1 MTDQKHPKAEANDIS
16 KLLNQVFGP
25 DRFPVPV
32 EDVALEYTQHKFRD
46 APIAKV
52 KGEDLEGFDGMLAA
66 NKARDKWLILY
77 NSAVS
82 SEGRKRFTVAHEFGH
97 YLLHRH
103 QQEEFACGAGDIETS
118 GEGKGSRDIE
128 KEADDFAT
136 TLLMPLDDFRRQVE
150 GETVSFELL
159 GHCADRYGVS
169 LTATA
174 IRWLEIAPKRAV
186 LVASRDDHML
196 WATSN
201 EDAFNSG
208 AYFATRKNTIELP
221 RSALAHSRNCTGRPQ
236 SHDTRAQVWFPREPA
251 AMPITEMTKVAGN
264 YGYTLTLLVMP
275 AAERRW
281 RQRDG
286 LEEEPV
292 EDSYDRFISRGQLP
306 Y

>member
-1 MTDQKHPKAEANDIS
+1 MTGTKRPKAQANEIS
-16 KLLNQVFGP
+16 DLLNQVLGL

-32 EDVALEYTQHKFRD
+32 EDVAREYSQQRFCD
-46 APIAKV
+46 APIAKIQ
-52 KGEDLEGFDGMLAA
+52 GEDLDGFDGMLAA
-66 NKARDKWLILY
+66 NKKRDKWMILY

-136 TLLMPLDDFRRQVE
+136 TLLMPLDDFRRQVD

-169 LTATA
+169 LTAAT

-196 WATSN
+196 WASSN
-201 EDAFNSG
+201 EAAFESG

-221 RSALAHSRNCTGRPQ
+221 AVALAHSRNCTGKGQAHR
-236 SHDTRAQVWFPREPA
+236 TRAQVWFPREPA
-251 AMPITEMTKVAGN
+251 EMPITEMTKVAGN

-275 AAERRW
+275 EAEKRW
-281 RQRDG
+281 RRRDG

-292 EDSYDRFISRGQLP
+292 GDSYDRLLSRGQKP

>member
-1 MTDQKHPKAEANDIS
+1 MTATMRPKAQANDLS
-16 KLLNQVFGP
+16 KLLNQIFGT

-32 EDVALEYTQHKFRD
+32 EDVALQYSQQRFRET
-46 APIAKV
+46 PIAKV
-52 KGEDLEGFDGMLAA
+52 QGEELDGFDGMLAA
-66 NKARDKWLILY
+66 NKKRDKWMILY

-103 QQEEFACGAGDIETS
+103 QQEEFACGPGDIETS

-136 TLLMPLDDFRRQVE
+136 TLLMPLDDFRRQVG

-169 LTATA
+169 LTAAA
-174 IRWLEIAPKRAV
+174 IRWLEIAPERAV

-221 RSALAHSRNCTGRPQ
+221 RSALAHSRNCTGKPQ
-236 SHDTRAQVWFPREPA
+236 LRRTQARLWFPREPDE
-251 AMPITEMTKVAGN
+251 MPITEMTKVAGN

-281 RQRDG
+281 RRDE
-286 LEEEPV
+286 EEEPV
-292 EDSYDRFISRGQLP
+292 EDSYDRLTARRGSP
-306 Y
+306 